1 MLEVENLGYSYGP
14 HRVLDG
20 LSFSLGEGELFAVL
34 GPNGAGKS
42 TLFRCLLGLAGGYSG
57 SIRIEGRE
65 VSSLSARG
73 RARLMAYIPQAHEAA
88 FDYSVLDIVLMG
100 AASARGPFET
110 PSRADERAARA
121 TLARLG
127 IESLA
132 DRCYR
137 RVSGG
142 ERQLVLIARALA
154 QNTRLLIMDE
164 PTANLDYGNQT
175 RVMAEV
181 ARLAGS
187 GYSIILSTH
196 NPEQAFLWGT
206 RAAVLYGGRFRAD
219 GLPSKALSES
229 LLSEVYGVELKLYS
243 LPAGAPAG
251 YRCCLP
257 AAAPQT
263 APEHVPGAASEPAGA
278 ALMPVTA
285 AGAAAQPQHGKAG
298 PQSRGGRQGG
308 PV

>member
-1 MLEVENLGYSYGP
+1 MLEVEDLGYAYGQ
-14 HRVLDG
+14 HRVLNG
-20 LSFSLGEGELFAVL
+20 LSFKVGEGELFAVL

-42 TLFRCLLGLAGGYSG
+42 TLFRCLLGLAGDYSG
-57 SIRIEGRE
+57 SIKVEGHE
-65 VSSLSARG
+65 VRLLHARD

-88 FDYSVLDIVLMG
+88 FDYSVLDVVLMG

-110 PSRADERAARA
+110 PSRADEEAARA

-127 IESLA
+127 IENLA
-132 DRCYR
+132 GRCYR
-137 RVSGG
+137 RISGG

-154 QNTRLLIMDE
+154 QNTHLLIMDE

-181 ARLAGS
+181 ARLAKS

-206 RAAVLYGGRFRAD
+206 RAAVLFGGRFRAD
-219 GLPSKALSES
+219 GLPSEALSEE
-229 LLSEVYGVELKLYS
+229 LLSEVYGVALKLYP
-243 LPAGAPAG
+243 LAGASRPG

-257 AAAPQT
+257 AGSDAMEPET
-263 APEHVPGAASEPAGA
+263 ASPEPPVPGRTIRPRR
-278 ALMPVTA
+278 M
-285 AGAAAQPQHGKAG
+285 
-298 PQSRGGRQGG
+298 GRNL
-308 PV
+308 